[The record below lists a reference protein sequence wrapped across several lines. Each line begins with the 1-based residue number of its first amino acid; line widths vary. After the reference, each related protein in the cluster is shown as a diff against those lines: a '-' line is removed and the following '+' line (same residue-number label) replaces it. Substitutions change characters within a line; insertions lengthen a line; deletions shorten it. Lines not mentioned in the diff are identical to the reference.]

1 MAIVRRLLEPLAI
14 HPTKGKECA
23 LGHEGAMF
31 AMIRRHAEIKLDR
44 PIVLV
49 GMMGA
54 GKSTIGRRLAR
65 RFGVPFHDADQEIE
79 KAANCSVEEI
89 FQRFGEQHFRDGERR
104 VIARL
109 LALGPQVLATGG
121 GAFMDPE
128 TRALVTD
135 AALSVWL
142 RADIELLWRRVSRR
156 GNRPLLK
163 TEDPRATLE
172 SLIDRR
178 YPVYA
183 EADLIADCHD
193 VPKDETAGQIYSMIL
208 ARLADGEAG
217 READL

>member
-1 MAIVRRLLEPLAI
+1 M
-14 HPTKGKECA
+14 
-23 LGHEGAMF
+23 GHEGAMF
-31 AMIRRHAEIKLDR
+31 AMIRRHAETKFDR

-109 LALGPQVLATGG
+109 LAQGPQVLATGG

-128 TRALVTD
+128 TRALVNG

-142 RADIELLWRRVSRR
+142 RADLELLWRRVSRR

-163 TEDPRATLE
+163 TEDPKATLE

-193 VPKDETAGQIYSMIL
+193 VPKDETAGQIYSMIV
-208 ARLADGEAG
+208 ARLNDSEPG
-217 READL
+217 REKGL

>member
-14 HPTKGKECA
+14 HPTKGKERT
-23 LGHEGAMF
+23 LGHEGAVF
-31 AMIRRHAEIKLDR
+31 AMIRGREEIRLDR
-44 PIVLV
+44 PVVLV

-54 GKSTIGRRLAR
+54 GKTTIGRRLAR

-89 FQRFGEQHFRDGERR
+89 FQRFGEPHFRDGERR

-109 LALGPQVLATGG
+109 LALGPQIMATGG

-128 TRALVTD
+128 TRALVKSS
-135 AALSVWL
+135 ALSVWL
-142 RADIELLWRRVSRR
+142 RADLDLLWRRVSRR

-163 TEDPRATLE
+163 TDDPKATLE
-172 SLIDRR
+172 RLIDQR

-183 EADLIADCHD
+183 EADIVAACFD
-193 VPKDETAGQIYSMIL
+193 VPTDETVAQIYAMIA
-208 ARLADGEAG
+208 ARLGGGAGEQGA
-217 READL
+217 RA